1 MGSLDMTASKRSA
14 DWRNWKKPELATRT
28 TMFNLR
34 CKDEDVT
41 PASVIIKS
49 LIPTRNVES
58 IIERARKTL
67 VRERIRT
74 TMNKLEKINKQ
85 IKGEMDWFSKH
96 YTLEKSI
103 VEEVN
108 VHLKHAYEQE
118 FNKEKQR
125 QTKKLNKLIER
136 KNSDKLTSQS
146 MKNGYETCQNAP
158 SQKWKKQC

>member
-1 MGSLDMTASKRSA
+1 
-14 DWRNWKKPELATRT
+14 
-28 TMFNLR
+28 
-34 CKDEDVT
+34 
-41 PASVIIKS
+41 
-49 LIPTRNVES
+49 
-58 IIERARKTL
+58 
-67 VRERIRT
+67 
-74 TMNKLEKINKQ
+74 MNKLEKINKQ
-85 IKGEMDWFSKH
+85 IKDEMDWFSKH

-158 SQKWKKQC
+158 SQRWKKQCLCHGVCGCVGECIVHPPPPFTSLLQR